1 MILLFLKQNLYYDT
15 IYNNK
20 ISQFVVILFSATY
33 LKNNKE
39 KYMNKTLKLVKTL
52 SS

>member
-1 MILLFLKQNLYYDT
+1 MIQYTIIKYRILWLF
-15 IYNNK
+15 
-20 ISQFVVILFSATY
+20 FSATY

-39 KYMNKTLKLVKTL
+39 KYMNKILKLVKTL